1 MARAK
6 GERDEL
12 RRLAGE
18 SVRLNAE
25 LREIYGVE
33 LPWQTQFKEV
43 EAAHVRAVELR
54 IEEQRVELER

>member
-25 LREIYGVE
+25 LREIYGGGGR
-33 LPWQTQFKEV
+33 PCSCC
-43 EAAHVRAVELR
+43 RAPY
-54 IEEQRVELER
+54 